1 MNLCVHVIVVTMV
14 VAKLPPPVMTVDP
27 MMTVLRPM
35 PRNPDHFIVAFP
47 VTRAMTVVR
56 PVTEFDMK
64 SRFCRKGG
72 PESEARHEQRNE

>member
-1 MNLCVHVIVVTMV
+1 MNLGIDPIVMM
-14 VAKLPPPVMTVDP
+14 VMTMFAATVMAVDP

>member
-35 PRNPDHFIVAFP
+35 ARHPDHFVVALP
-47 VTRAMTVVR
+47 VTRSMAVIGTV
-56 PVTEFDMK
+56 TDFDVNARVSPK
-64 SRFCRKGG
+64 RG